1 MESCSELCFEIILRA
16 NLKDLLSYLHITL
29 LSLSPILDRQLKLLT
44 SSMTLA
50 LRIYYTL
57 NFSFYIPA
65 KLLKPHI

>member
-29 LSLSPILDRQLKLLT
+29 LSLSQILDRQLKWLT

-50 LRIYYTL
+50 VRIYYTL
-57 NFSFYIPA
+57 NFSFYILA
-65 KLLKPHI
+65 KLLKPYI